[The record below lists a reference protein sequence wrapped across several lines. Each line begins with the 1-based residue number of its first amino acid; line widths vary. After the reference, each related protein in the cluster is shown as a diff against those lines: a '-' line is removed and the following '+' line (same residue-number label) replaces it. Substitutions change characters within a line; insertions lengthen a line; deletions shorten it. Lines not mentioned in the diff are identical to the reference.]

1 MPPGLSVV
9 PNVASANMQNGS
21 EVFGK
26 ATRGFSNSMA
36 LICRKASRAAGGK
49 SPCLVVDFHLEVCLV
64 SSASGAARIWKCS
77 MHWELNCRKGNTDS
91 ISLADL
97 GGSKALSLS
106 SLASSGVMPSLDN
119 LTVNYYMA
127 QLFY

>member
-1 MPPGLSVV
+1 
-9 PNVASANMQNGS
+9 
-21 EVFGK
+21 
-26 ATRGFSNSMA
+26 
-36 LICRKASRAAGGK
+36 
-49 SPCLVVDFHLEVCLV
+49 
-64 SSASGAARIWKCS
+64 

-119 LTVNYYMA
+119 WYPRYLLD
-127 QLFY
+127 LFECQRQFFGVGLESVVPEFSAYVVHEL